1 MAPRAPWSSAKWH
14 WRCWAGQIRWLR
26 FMWGL
31 WFDGDWMGFEWWF
44 LMEFPW
50 IKNPWFLGELILD
63 VPAMN
68 FPRFKNDART
78 CCLPCPSSPDEPWW
92 SARYFGPV
100 APLVGE
106 DVGELRF
113 LLSDFAIL
121 FINIFICDFRVMF
134 SHVRSCFFDFRVN
147 WTVIFRFEIVKT
159 LILLEDE
166 PINGKPRKTNLNTKI
181 WVYSWGHIKSRYI
194 DRAEAWRDPWCTTLR
209 RT

>member
-1 MAPRAPWSSAKWH
+1 
-14 WRCWAGQIRWLR
+14 
-26 FMWGL
+26 
-31 WFDGDWMGFEWWF
+31 
-44 LMEFPW
+44 
-50 IKNPWFLGELILD
+50 
-63 VPAMN
+63 MN

-78 CCLPCPSSPDEPWW
+78 CCLPCPSSPAEPWW

-113 LLSDFAIL
+113 LVSDFAIL
-121 FINIFICDFRVMF
+121 FINLFICDFRVMF
-134 SHVRSCFFDFRVN
+134 RHVRSCFFDFRVN

-166 PINGKPRKTNLNTKI
+166 PINGKPCKTNLNTKI

-194 DRAEAWRDPWCTTLR
+194 DRAEAWRDPWCTMVYYP
-209 RT
+209 